1 MSLSELNP
9 CFDEFTIVG
18 DGSRDTSNSGKVN
31 CAKYALGG
39 YSKRIWTEALISISA
54 AKPQPQ
60 LPTSVDSYNELVMA
74 QYQALPFDDT
84 QLQTVSTVSTPATP
98 RRLTMP
104 TFTAGPTYAP
114 RYSMRLGNGAC
125 THLTMTRLY
134 TDEYRCSMCLR
145 TGPLGWVYR
154 CTQDRELLIEE
165 DMENGNEVS

>member
-1 MSLSELNP
+1 
-9 CFDEFTIVG
+9 VG
-18 DGSRDTSNSGKVN
+18 HGFRYTSNLGKVN
-31 CAKYALGG
+31 CAKYDLGR
-39 YSKRIWTEALISISA
+39 YSKRIWTEVLNLIPA

-60 LPTSVDSYNELVMA
+60 LPTSVDSYNEQMMA
-74 QYQALPFDDT
+74 QHQGLPADDS
-84 QLQTVSTVSTPATP
+84 QLQTTSTVSTLATP

-145 TGPLGWVYR
+145 IGPLGWVYR